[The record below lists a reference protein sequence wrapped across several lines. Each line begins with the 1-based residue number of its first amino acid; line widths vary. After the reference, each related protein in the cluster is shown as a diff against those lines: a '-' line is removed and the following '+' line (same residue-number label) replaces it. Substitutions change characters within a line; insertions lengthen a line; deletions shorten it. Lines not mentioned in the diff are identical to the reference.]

1 MAAPGLGYV
10 KRDVEKTT
18 VDWGAIS
25 GGLTTALG
33 GAFAAGEKQK
43 AETALTDQTMAGE
56 IQKLPKGVTPDQS
69 KYFSSAIQNIG
80 DANQKIKEQYD
91 NGEISATQ
99 YKIAVNSLN
108 TQYQIFKNNAAN
120 YQNSYEDFI
129 KKVTDGKSGATTQLV
144 ATWVDQM
151 AGMNKSVRWNPET
164 QILESVYIGNGNEAV
179 SPVSNDLSLMNYYNT
194 AFDNDLIVK
203 GKQRFGQ
210 MVSSTE
216 GIEGD
221 LTYSK
226 GYRKNKAFQNSLTD
240 YARAS
245 VAADKTGIDAA
256 EYLAAEKGYKLVSG
270 APQNEN
276 EIQVINNK
284 NGIPEVVD
292 IEKYQKLAVDGF
304 KESILVSLDNTY
316 KQKEGAAQYETDFT
330 TNKTI
335 VMGLV
340 GKANSVN
347 EYVNHLDQFKAD
359 TYTSRDELSKSSQ
372 TFTVKDADGMDQEIS
387 AAEYVASRPEATFF
401 EKDEKGQ
408 PKPVVLK
415 TFEDFF
421 SYANEAAGISPEKLS
436 AFKKREKGKK
446 YFIENGEVKFDT
458 PATIAEKR
466 RQGIA
471 LPKYIEGNIISQ
483 TAATTDTPS
492 INIPTS
498 SAAGLIVDQSL
509 GQPIGTSDSSFKQQ
523 QEEIRKLQM
532 QALAEQE
539 ASKGATSKTNISLV
553 DEFGVPIQ

>member
-18 VDWGAIS
+18 IDWGAVS

-91 NGEISATQ
+91 NGDISATQ

-108 TQYQIFKNNAAN
+108 TQYQIFKNNATS
-120 YQNSYEDFI
+120 YQSSYEDFI

-151 AGMNKSVRWNPET
+151 GGMNKSVEWNPET
-164 QILESVYIGNGNEAV
+164 QILESSYVTNGQV
-179 SPVSNDLSLMNYYNT
+179 IKSPVSNDLSLMNYYNT

-226 GYRKNKAFQNSLTD
+226 GYRKNKAFQESLTD

-270 APQNEN
+270 APQNAN

-292 IEKYQKLAVDGF
+292 IEKYKKLAVDGF

-316 KQKEGAAQYETDFT
+316 KQKEGAAQYDVFLE
-330 TNKTI
+330 NKEQIKKYKESPNEQTLRGVLDYLSKFNPNKYVSKSQGIRDKEEVTI
-335 VMGLV
+335 EVEDPNMP
-340 GKANSVN
+340 GKVN
-347 EYVNHLDQFKAD
+347 KEKISFEEYVK
-359 TYTSRDELSKSSQ
+359 RKP
-372 TFTVKDADGMDQEIS
+372 G
-387 AAEYVASRPEATFF
+387 AAFF
-401 EKDEKGQ
+401 EKDKQGRFV
-408 PKPVVLK
+408 PVQMDSFNKLLNYMNK
-415 TFEDFF
+415 E
-421 SYANEAAGISPEKLS
+421 AGIENKEMS
-436 AFKKREKGKK
+436 AF
-446 YFIENGEVKFDT
+446 
-458 PATIAEKR
+458 
-466 RQGIA
+466 
-471 LPKYIEGNIISQ
+471 
-483 TAATTDTPS
+483 
-492 INIPTS
+492 
-498 SAAGLIVDQSL
+498 
-509 GQPIGTSDSSFKQQ
+509 
-523 QEEIRKLQM
+523 
-532 QALAEQE
+532 E
-539 ASKGATSKTNISLV
+539 ARYDKEF

>member
-18 VDWGAIS
+18 VDWGAVS

-91 NGEISATQ
+91 NGDISATQ

-108 TQYQIFKNNAAN
+108 TQYQIFKNNATT
-120 YQNSYEDFI
+120 YQSSYQDFI

-151 AGMNKSVRWNPET
+151 GGMNKSVEWNPET
-164 QILESVYIGNGNEAV
+164 QILESSYVTNGQV
-179 SPVSNDLSLMNYYNT
+179 IKSPVSNDLSLMNYYNT

-226 GYRKNKAFQNSLTD
+226 GYRKNKAFQESLTD

-270 APQNEN
+270 VPQSAN
-276 EIQVINNK
+276 EIQVINNT

-292 IEKYQKLAVDGF
+292 VDKYKKLAVDGF

-316 KQKEGAAQYETDFT
+316 KQKEGAAQYNVFLENKEEIKKYKENPNEETLRSVLDYLSKFNP
-330 TNKTI
+330 NKYVSKSQGIRDKEEVSIEVEDPNMT
-335 VMGLV
+335 
-340 GKANSVN
+340 GKVN
-347 EYVNHLDQFKAD
+347 IEKISFEEYVK
-359 TYTSRDELSKSSQ
+359 RKP
-372 TFTVKDADGMDQEIS
+372 G
-387 AAEYVASRPEATFF
+387 AAFF
-401 EKDEKGQ
+401 EKDKQGRFV
-408 PKPVVLK
+408 PVQIDSFNKLLNYMNK
-415 TFEDFF
+415 E
-421 SYANEAAGISPEKLS
+421 AGIENKEMS
-436 AFKKREKGKK
+436 AF
-446 YFIENGEVKFDT
+446 
-458 PATIAEKR
+458 
-466 RQGIA
+466 
-471 LPKYIEGNIISQ
+471 
-483 TAATTDTPS
+483 
-492 INIPTS
+492 
-498 SAAGLIVDQSL
+498 
-509 GQPIGTSDSSFKQQ
+509 
-523 QEEIRKLQM
+523 
-532 QALAEQE
+532 E
-539 ASKGATSKTNISLV
+539 ARYDKEF

>member
-43 AETALTDQTMAGE
+43 AETALADQTMAGE

-210 MVSSTE
+210 MVSST
-216 GIEGD
+216 
-221 LTYSK
+221 
-226 GYRKNKAFQNSLTD
+226 
-240 YARAS
+240 
-245 VAADKTGIDAA
+245 TGIDAA

-270 APQNEN
+270 VPQNEN

-316 KQKEGAAQYETDFT
+316 KQKEGAAQYDVFLENKEQLKKYKEN
-330 TNKTI
+330 TNEQTLRGVLDYLSKFNPNKYVSKSQGI
-335 VMGLV
+335 RDKEEVSIEVEDPNMPGQ
-340 GKANSVN
+340 VN
-347 EYVNHLDQFKAD
+347 IEKISFEEYVK
-359 TYTSRDELSKSSQ
+359 RKP
-372 TFTVKDADGMDQEIS
+372 G
-387 AAEYVASRPEATFF
+387 AAFF
-401 EKDEKGQ
+401 EKDKQGRFV
-408 PKPVVLK
+408 PVQIDSFNKLLNYMNK
-415 TFEDFF
+415 E
-421 SYANEAAGISPEKLS
+421 AGIENKEMS
-436 AFKKREKGKK
+436 AF
-446 YFIENGEVKFDT
+446 
-458 PATIAEKR
+458 
-466 RQGIA
+466 
-471 LPKYIEGNIISQ
+471 
-483 TAATTDTPS
+483 
-492 INIPTS
+492 
-498 SAAGLIVDQSL
+498 
-509 GQPIGTSDSSFKQQ
+509 
-523 QEEIRKLQM
+523 
-532 QALAEQE
+532 E
-539 ASKGATSKTNISLV
+539 ARYDKEF

>member
-18 VDWGAIS
+18 VDWGAVS

-43 AETALTDQTMAGE
+43 AGVAIADQTMAGE

-80 DANQKIKEQYD
+80 DANQTIKEQYD

-108 TQYQIFKNNAAN
+108 TQYQIFKNNAVN
-120 YQNSYEDFI
+120 YQSSYQDFI

-151 AGMNKSVRWNPET
+151 GGLNKSVGWNPET
-164 QILESVYIGNGNEAV
+164 QILESSYVTNGQIIK
-179 SPVSNDLSLMNYYNT
+179 SPVSSDLSLMNYYNT

-226 GYRKNKAFQNSLTD
+226 GYRKNKAFQESLTD

-256 EYLAAEKGYKLVSG
+256 EYLAAEKGYELVSG
-270 APQNEN
+270 VPQSAN
-276 EIQVINNK
+276 EIQVINNT

-292 IEKYQKLAVDGF
+292 VDKYKKLAVDGF

-316 KQKEGAAQYETDFT
+316 KQKEGAAQFETDFT
-330 TNKTI
+330 TNKNI

-340 GKANSVN
+340 GKVNSVN

-359 TYTSRDELSKSSQ
+359 TYVTRDEASKSSE
-372 TFTVKDADGMDQEIS
+372 TVTINVPDPNKPGKFKEKTTTI
-387 AAEYVASRPEATFF
+387 AEYVKNRPEATFF
-401 EKDEKGQ
+401 EKDASGNLT
-408 PKPVVLK
+408 PVVLN
-415 TFEDFF
+415 TLEDFF
-421 SYANEAAGISPEKLS
+421 SYANEAAGLSPEKIS

-466 RQGIA
+466 RKGIA
-471 LPKYIEGNIISQ
+471 LPNYIEGNIISNASQQPNTIQ
-483 TAATTDTPS
+483 TPISTVS
-492 INIPTS
+492 S
-498 SAAGLIVDQSL
+498 SASNNNVFR
-509 GQPIGTSDSSFKQQ
+509 PMTS
-523 QEEIRKLQM
+523 
-532 QALAEQE
+532 AEQ
-539 ASKGATSKTNISLV
+539 KTAKRTPISRN
-553 DEFGVPIQ
+553 

>member
-91 NGEISATQ
+91 NGDISATQ

-108 TQYQIFKNNAAN
+108 TQYQIFKNNATT
-120 YQNSYEDFI
+120 YQKSYEDFI

-151 AGMNKSVRWNPET
+151 GGMNKSVEWNPET
-164 QILESVYIGNGNEAV
+164 QVLESSYVTNGQV
-179 SPVSNDLSLMNYYNT
+179 IKSPVSNDLSLMNYYNT

-270 APQNEN
+270 VPQNEN

-330 TNKTI
+330 TNKNI

-340 GKANSVN
+340 GKVNSVN
-347 EYVNHLDQFKAD
+347 EYVDHLDQFKAD
-359 TYTSRDELSKSSQ
+359 TYTSRDELAKSSQ
-372 TFTVKDADGMDQEIS
+372 TFTVKSADGMDEEIS

-408 PKPVVLK
+408 PKPVVLN

-421 SYANEAAGISPEKLS
+421 SYANEAAGLSPEKIS

-446 YFIENGEVKFDT
+446 YFIENGEIKFDT

-466 RQGIA
+466 RQGIS

-483 TAATTDTPS
+483 TTTATTTPS
-492 INIPTS
+492 INAPTS
-498 SAAGLIVDQSL
+498 SAAGLIIDQSL
-509 GQPIGTSDSSFKQQ
+509 GQTIGTSDASAQKQ
-523 QEEIRKLQM
+523 QEEIRKLQL
-532 QALAEQE
+532 QALSEQE
-539 ASKGATSKTNISLV
+539 ASKGSTSQVQKPSINYRNKYNY
-553 DEFGVPIQ
+553 

>member
-80 DANQKIKEQYD
+80 DANQTIKEQYD

-108 TQYQIFKNNAAN
+108 TQYQIFKNNATS
-120 YQNSYEDFI
+120 YQSSYDDFI

-179 SPVSNDLSLMNYYNT
+179 SPVSNDLGLMNYYNT

-270 APQNEN
+270 SPQSEN
-276 EIQVINNK
+276 EIQVVNNK

-292 IEKYQKLAVDGF
+292 IEKYKKLAVDGF

-316 KQKEGAAQYETDFT
+316 KQKEGAAQYDVFLE
-330 TNKTI
+330 NKEQLKKYKGQPTEENLRGVLDYLSKFNPNKYVSKSQGI
-335 VMGLV
+335 RDKEEVSIEVENPNMPGE
-340 GKANSVN
+340 VN
-347 EYVNHLDQFKAD
+347 IEKVSFEEYVKNKP
-359 TYTSRDELSKSSQ
+359 
-372 TFTVKDADGMDQEIS
+372 G
-387 AAEYVASRPEATFF
+387 AAFF
-401 EKDEKGQ
+401 EKDKQGRFV
-408 PKPVVLK
+408 PVQIDSFNKLLNYMNK
-415 TFEDFF
+415 E
-421 SYANEAAGISPEKLS
+421 AGIENKEMS
-436 AFKKREKGKK
+436 AF
-446 YFIENGEVKFDT
+446 
-458 PATIAEKR
+458 
-466 RQGIA
+466 
-471 LPKYIEGNIISQ
+471 
-483 TAATTDTPS
+483 
-492 INIPTS
+492 
-498 SAAGLIVDQSL
+498 
-509 GQPIGTSDSSFKQQ
+509 
-523 QEEIRKLQM
+523 
-532 QALAEQE
+532 E
-539 ASKGATSKTNISLV
+539 ARYDKEF

>member
-10 KRDVEKTT
+10 KRDIEKTT
-18 VDWGAIS
+18 VDWGAVS

-69 KYFSSAIQNIG
+69 KYFSSSIQNIG

-108 TQYQIFKNNAAN
+108 TQYQIFKTNATS
-120 YQNSYEDFI
+120 YQSSYEDFI

-151 AGMNKSVRWNPET
+151 GGMNKSVGWNPET
-164 QILESVYIGNGNEAV
+164 QILESSYVTNGQIIK
-179 SPVSNDLSLMNYYNT
+179 SPVSNDLGLMSYYNT
-194 AFDNDLIVK
+194 AFDNELIVK

-210 MVSSTE
+210 LVSETQ

-221 LTYSK
+221 LTFKK

-256 EYLAAEKGYKLVSG
+256 EYLAAEKGYELVSG
-270 APQNEN
+270 VPQNAN
-276 EIQVINNK
+276 EIQVVNNE

-292 IEKYQKLAVDGF
+292 IDKYKKLAIDGF

-316 KQKEGAAQYETDFT
+316 KQKEGAAQYDVFLE
-330 TNKTI
+330 NKTQLKKYQDQPTEDSLKGVLDYLSKFNPNKYVSKSQGVRDKEQVTI
-335 VMGLV
+335 EVEDPNVQGAV
-340 GKANSVN
+340 IIEKIPFE
-347 EYVNHLDQFKAD
+347 EYVKNKPGAL
-359 TYTSRDELSKSSQ
+359 
-372 TFTVKDADGMDQEIS
+372 
-387 AAEYVASRPEATFF
+387 FF
-401 EKDEKGQ
+401 EKDKQGRFV
-408 PKPVVLK
+408 PVQI
-415 TFEDFF
+415 D
-421 SYANEAAGISPEKLS
+421 SYNKILNYMNKEAGIENKEMS
-436 AFKKREKGKK
+436 AF
-446 YFIENGEVKFDT
+446 
-458 PATIAEKR
+458 
-466 RQGIA
+466 
-471 LPKYIEGNIISQ
+471 
-483 TAATTDTPS
+483 
-492 INIPTS
+492 
-498 SAAGLIVDQSL
+498 
-509 GQPIGTSDSSFKQQ
+509 
-523 QEEIRKLQM
+523 
-532 QALAEQE
+532 E
-539 ASKGATSKTNISLV
+539 ARYDKEF

>member
-91 NGEISATQ
+91 NGDISATQ

-108 TQYQIFKNNAAN
+108 TQYQIFKNNATT
-120 YQNSYEDFI
+120 YQSSYQDFI

-151 AGMNKSVRWNPET
+151 GGMNKSVEWNPET
-164 QILESVYIGNGNEAV
+164 QILESSYVTNGQV
-179 SPVSNDLSLMNYYNT
+179 IKSPVSNDLSLMNYYNT

-270 APQNEN
+270 VPQSDN
-276 EIQVINNK
+276 EIQVINNT

-292 IEKYQKLAVDGF
+292 IEKYKKLAVDGF

-316 KQKEGAAQYETDFT
+316 KQKEGAAQYDVFLENKEQLKKYKGQPTEENLRGVLDYLSKFNPNKYVSKSQGIRDKEEVTIKKLDPT
-330 TNKTI
+330 TGVVVEEK
-335 VMGLV
+335 M
-340 GKANSVN
+340 SFE
-347 EYVNHLDQFKAD
+347 EYVKNKP
-359 TYTSRDELSKSSQ
+359 
-372 TFTVKDADGMDQEIS
+372 G
-387 AAEYVASRPEATFF
+387 AAFF
-401 EKDEKGQ
+401 EKDKQGRFV
-408 PKPVVLK
+408 PVQIDSFNKLLNYMNK
-415 TFEDFF
+415 E
-421 SYANEAAGISPEKLS
+421 AGIENKEMS
-436 AFKKREKGKK
+436 AF
-446 YFIENGEVKFDT
+446 
-458 PATIAEKR
+458 
-466 RQGIA
+466 
-471 LPKYIEGNIISQ
+471 
-483 TAATTDTPS
+483 
-492 INIPTS
+492 
-498 SAAGLIVDQSL
+498 
-509 GQPIGTSDSSFKQQ
+509 
-523 QEEIRKLQM
+523 
-532 QALAEQE
+532 E
-539 ASKGATSKTNISLV
+539 ARYDKEF

>member
-91 NGEISATQ
+91 NGDISATQ

-108 TQYQIFKNNAAN
+108 TQYQIFKNNATT
-120 YQNSYEDFI
+120 YQSSYQDFI

-151 AGMNKSVRWNPET
+151 GGMNKSVEWNPET
-164 QILESVYIGNGNEAV
+164 QILESSYVTNGQV
-179 SPVSNDLSLMNYYNT
+179 IKSPVSNDLSLMNYYNT

-226 GYRKNKAFQNSLTD
+226 GYRKNKAFQESLTD

-270 APQNEN
+270 VPQSDN
-276 EIQVINNK
+276 EIQVINNT

-292 IEKYQKLAVDGF
+292 IEKYKKLAVDGF

-316 KQKEGAAQYETDFT
+316 KQKEGAAQYDVFLENKEQLKKYKGQPTEENLRGVLDYLSKFNPNKYVSKSQGIRDKEEVTIKKLDPT
-330 TNKTI
+330 TGVVVEEK
-335 VMGLV
+335 M
-340 GKANSVN
+340 SFE
-347 EYVNHLDQFKAD
+347 EYVKNKP
-359 TYTSRDELSKSSQ
+359 
-372 TFTVKDADGMDQEIS
+372 G
-387 AAEYVASRPEATFF
+387 AAFF
-401 EKDEKGQ
+401 EKDKQGRFV
-408 PKPVVLK
+408 PVQIDSFNKLLNYMNK
-415 TFEDFF
+415 E
-421 SYANEAAGISPEKLS
+421 AGIENKEMS
-436 AFKKREKGKK
+436 AF
-446 YFIENGEVKFDT
+446 
-458 PATIAEKR
+458 
-466 RQGIA
+466 
-471 LPKYIEGNIISQ
+471 
-483 TAATTDTPS
+483 
-492 INIPTS
+492 
-498 SAAGLIVDQSL
+498 
-509 GQPIGTSDSSFKQQ
+509 
-523 QEEIRKLQM
+523 
-532 QALAEQE
+532 E
-539 ASKGATSKTNISLV
+539 ARYDKEF

>member
-18 VDWGAIS
+18 VDWGAVS

-91 NGEISATQ
+91 NGDISATQ

-108 TQYQIFKNNAAN
+108 TQYQIFKNNATT
-120 YQNSYEDFI
+120 YQSSYQDFI

-151 AGMNKSVRWNPET
+151 GGMNKSVEWNPET
-164 QILESVYIGNGNEAV
+164 QILESSYVTNGQV
-179 SPVSNDLSLMNYYNT
+179 IKSPVSNDLSLMNYYNT

-226 GYRKNKAFQNSLTD
+226 GYRKNKAFQESLTD

-270 APQNEN
+270 VPQSAN
-276 EIQVINNK
+276 EIQVINNT

-292 IEKYQKLAVDGF
+292 IEKYKKLAVDGF

-316 KQKEGAAQYETDFT
+316 KQKEGAAQYNVFLENKEEIKKYKENPNEQTLRSVLDYLSKFNPNKYVSKSQGIRDKEEVTIKKLDPT
-330 TNKTI
+330 TGVVVEEKI
-335 VMGLV
+335 SF
-340 GKANSVN
+340 K
-347 EYVNHLDQFKAD
+347 EYVKNKP
-359 TYTSRDELSKSSQ
+359 
-372 TFTVKDADGMDQEIS
+372 G
-387 AAEYVASRPEATFF
+387 AAFF
-401 EKDEKGQ
+401 EKDKQGRFV
-408 PKPVVLK
+408 PVQIDSFNKLLNYMNK
-415 TFEDFF
+415 E
-421 SYANEAAGISPEKLS
+421 AGIENKEMS
-436 AFKKREKGKK
+436 AF
-446 YFIENGEVKFDT
+446 
-458 PATIAEKR
+458 
-466 RQGIA
+466 
-471 LPKYIEGNIISQ
+471 
-483 TAATTDTPS
+483 
-492 INIPTS
+492 
-498 SAAGLIVDQSL
+498 
-509 GQPIGTSDSSFKQQ
+509 
-523 QEEIRKLQM
+523 
-532 QALAEQE
+532 E
-539 ASKGATSKTNISLV
+539 ARYDKEF

>member
-43 AETALTDQTMAGE
+43 AETALADQTMAGE

-91 NGEISATQ
+91 NGDISATQ

-108 TQYQIFKNNAAN
+108 TQYQIFKNNATS
-120 YQNSYEDFI
+120 YQSSYDDFI

-270 APQNEN
+270 VPQNEN

-284 NGIPEVVD
+284 NGIPE
-292 IEKYQKLAVDGF
+292 G
-304 KESILVSLDNTY
+304 S
-316 KQKEGAAQYETDFT
+316 
-330 TNKTI
+330 
-335 VMGLV
+335 
-340 GKANSVN
+340 
-347 EYVNHLDQFKAD
+347 
-359 TYTSRDELSKSSQ
+359 
-372 TFTVKDADGMDQEIS
+372 
-387 AAEYVASRPEATFF
+387 
-401 EKDEKGQ
+401 
-408 PKPVVLK
+408 
-415 TFEDFF
+415 
-421 SYANEAAGISPEKLS
+421 
-436 AFKKREKGKK
+436 
-446 YFIENGEVKFDT
+446 
-458 PATIAEKR
+458 
-466 RQGIA
+466 
-471 LPKYIEGNIISQ
+471 
-483 TAATTDTPS
+483 
-492 INIPTS
+492 
-498 SAAGLIVDQSL
+498 
-509 GQPIGTSDSSFKQQ
+509 
-523 QEEIRKLQM
+523 
-532 QALAEQE
+532 
-539 ASKGATSKTNISLV
+539 
-553 DEFGVPIQ
+553 